1 MYVAANQHIARP
13 TRYPYHKPAEGKFGG
28 TRFNGEIDNV
38 SATGAAVTLGDA
50 GIAVDN
56 GMFVDMHVEGLG
68 HLKGSVA
75 RTYDGGFAVEFDE
88 TGTDLDALAEKLRHL
103 DHRA

>member
-1 MYVAANQHIARP
+1 MQIAANQHITRP

-28 TRFNGEIDNV
+28 THFNGEVDNV
-38 SATGAAVTLGDA
+38 SATGVAVTLGDA

-68 HLKGSVA
+68 HLTGSVA

-88 TGTDLDALAEKLRHL
+88 AGTDLDALAEKLRHL